1 MHPRDALGS
10 GCALEIKAEG
20 MGELAWEG
28 KAEWKE
34 KKSGDGGLRKAQRGQ
49 PRRNLTGRREAG
61 TVGFLE
67 TREKVRE
74 ELLGER

>member
-1 MHPRDALGS
+1 
-10 GCALEIKAEG
+10 